1 MLCNATCPKLSQSK
15 VAAFFHFV
23 SFLTYAVLISPFF
36 FLFLSSADLLMK
48 ELKLW

>member
-15 VAAFFHFV
+15 VAVFFHFA
-23 SFLTYAVLISPFF
+23 SFLTYVVFISPFF
-36 FLFLSSADLLMK
+36 SYADLLMK